1 MSHSSFRRIGE
12 DRKRD
17 DVTLLVEGEQRL
29 TLLLAI
35 SSAERSQP
43 QVS

>member
-17 DVTLLVEGEQRL
+17 DVTLLVEGETTSHPL
-29 TLLLAI
+29 VGYI
-35 SSAERSQP
+35 
-43 QVS
+43 VS